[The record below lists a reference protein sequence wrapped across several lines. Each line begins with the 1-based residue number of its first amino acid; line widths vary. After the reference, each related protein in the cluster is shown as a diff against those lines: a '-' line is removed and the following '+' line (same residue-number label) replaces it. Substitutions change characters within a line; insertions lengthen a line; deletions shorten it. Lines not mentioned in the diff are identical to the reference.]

1 MQTEILIFRTSAV
14 NGQDIKRIKKLF
26 KGYSQINAWNVDLE
40 DWEKILRIECQDMK
54 ASDVIDG
61 LKSIKIYAAELL

>member
-1 MQTEILIFRTSAV
+1 MGTEILIFRTSAV

>member
-1 MQTEILIFRTSAV
+1 METEILIFRTSAV
-14 NGQDIKRIKKLF
+14 NGQDIKHIKKLF